1 MTCIFNREFP
11 YKDVFILWDALFSF
25 DESPQD
31 KATMQFMDIISL
43 AMILRIRE
51 ELLEGDQ
58 NDCFSCLFQYPP
70 LEDIHKLVLISEKIK
85 YCMDN
90 KTKNNNINMNVLISN
105 APLETN
111 EKVLLP
117 PVTKMFP
124 GVPRPNVPQ
133 QQQQHQHS
141 RPQVKQTDEE
151 EMSRKQKL
159 TKFFGGFVQKAVKST
174 IGTLEK
180 FVDKKDNED
189 DDNTVSMKL
198 MNEPTNASLITSQTA
213 ALNKLENLYYQY
225 KDIMR
230 QQDQMDFVAALQFL
244 KK

>member
-1 MTCIFNREFP
+1 MKCIFNREFP

-31 KATMQFMDIISL
+31 KATMQFMDIIAL

-51 ELLEGDQ
+51 ELLTGDQ

-85 YCMDN
+85 YCMEN
-90 KTKNNNINMNVLISN
+90 KTKNHNINMNVLISN
-105 APLETN
+105 APLESN

-117 PVTKMFP
+117 LVTKMFP

-133 QQQQHQHS
+133 QQQPQQYS
-141 RPQVKQTDEE
+141 RPQMKQSDEDE
-151 EMSRKQKL
+151 GSRKQKI

-180 FVDKKDNED
+180 LVDKKENEN
-189 DDNTVSMKL
+189 DDNNISLKIL
-198 MNEPTNASLITSQTA
+198 NEPSNASLITSQHA
-213 ALNKLENLYYQY
+213 AVNKLENLYYQY